1 LWRQSKK
8 IQSKVQKA
16 PDSPYLI
23 KQCCMLSTAKILS
36 RFYGLIAAAI
46 LFSPFVLVTEV
57 QAQTVSP
64 SSLPKDWC
72 GRLWGVVSTGR
83 IIWDNPINAAS
94 NTSPPQNVAPI
105 PLLPPGAIPTGFD
118 SAPGYATL
126 AIHARSGTLY
136 TIDRGSA
143 ILYQYNM
150 GTGVGWTGTLLLNLP
165 IANPSS
171 NAANFNKMT
180 VIGDTLLIT
189 NTASTIA
196 YAYALEPATGVLAS
210 AASTAQTLTFD
221 NNTLLP
227 DGTRG
232 NPPGTTNISG
242 GDIAQDEYGDTY
254 MLAYDLT
261 SAAIT
266 PQYAYFYKLVG
277 NQWIFKDRV
286 QKATNTDQFAG
297 LAFYNDTIYVKG
309 TAGRLS
315 RLALTRVGNDYDW
328 AGNASALGVV
338 GDSTGVSDL
347 ASCGV
352 PALDVTKT
360 QTIYTDRAGTLQ
372 AADQTKIVSGQ
383 YIRYTIV
390 VANTGDA
397 WARDS
402 FLKDELP
409 AGVTY
414 VPNTAT
420 ENGTNLNAV
429 NYPFTN
435 RVVTSAGATTGQIR
449 LPFLGNSNTATYT
462 YLAKVNGTAPNV
474 RNIAEAGYLN
484 PYPSDPVNC
493 NTGLNCGRT
502 TLLGLNPS
510 ILGTVWNDTNG
521 SAANTFNNIFT
532 SGEIGTN
539 TNTALYAL
547 LVDST
552 GKIVAS
558 QAVASNGTYA
568 FPGLNPSQTGLSI
581 RLSTTAGTVGNAAP
595 SASIPAN
602 WKNTSPIA
610 TTGTLDLATIDINNN
625 DFGLSLPAGTIL
637 VKRITAINGQA
648 INPYDGTVLNAIVNS
663 TDTTNDDPTRKWPA
677 SYIKGAVNGGTIRPG
692 DTVEYTVYYLN
703 DSGADTKDLNICDPI
718 RGKQT
723 YVNGSMK
730 MLSGGTITAIS
741 LTDTVDL
748 TVDRASHYLAGA
760 APTNCNAGNSTAL
773 GRDNGGIAIQIT
785 GTGSSIQ
792 PDLTVIPAATD
803 SSTPASSY
811 GSFKFTTKI
820 DPINT
825 QGKQD

>member
-1 LWRQSKK
+1 
-8 IQSKVQKA
+8 
-16 PDSPYLI
+16 
-23 KQCCMLSTAKILS
+23 MLSTAKIFS

-46 LFSPFVLVTEV
+46 LFSPFLPATEV

-64 SSLPKDWC
+64 SPLPKDWC

-83 IIWDNPINAAS
+83 IIWDNPINAVS
-94 NTSPPQNVAPI
+94 NTSPPPNVAPI

-136 TIDRGSA
+136 TVDRGSA

-150 GTGVGWTGTLLLNLP
+150 STGVGWTGTLLPNLP
-165 IANPSS
+165 IVINGEATT
-171 NAANFNKMT
+171 NFNKMT
-180 VIGDTLLIT
+180 VIGNTLIIT
-189 NTASTIA
+189 NSGSTIA
-196 YAYALEPATGVLAS
+196 YAYALDPATGTLVS
-210 AASTAQTLTFD
+210 AGSTAQTLTFD

-227 DGTRG
+227 DDTRG
-232 NPPGTTNISG
+232 NPPGTTNIGG

-254 MLAYDLT
+254 LLTYDN
-261 SAAIT
+261 AGNAT

-277 NQWIFKDRV
+277 NQWVFEDRV

-328 AGNASALGVV
+328 AGSASVLTVV
-338 GDSTGVSDL
+338 GNSTGVTDL

-360 QTIYTDRAGTLQ
+360 QTIYTDQAGTIQ

-383 YIRYTIV
+383 YIKYTVV
-390 VANTGDA
+390 VANLGDA

-402 FLKDELP
+402 SLKDELP

-414 VPNTAT
+414 VPNSAT
-420 ENGTNLNAV
+420 ENGINLNAAT
-429 NYPFTN
+429 YPFTN
-435 RVVTSAGATTGQIR
+435 RVVTSAGALTGQIR
-449 LPFLGNSNTATYT
+449 LPFFGNSNAATYT
-462 YLAKVNGTAPNV
+462 YFARVSGTAPNV
-474 RNIAEAGYLN
+474 RNTAEAGYLN

-493 NTGLNCGRT
+493 DTGLNCGRT

-510 ILGTVWNDTNG
+510 IFGTVWNDTNG

-532 SGEIGTN
+532 AGETGTN
-539 TNTALYAL
+539 TDGNFYAL
-547 LVDST
+547 LVNST
-552 GKIVAS
+552 GIVVDS
-558 QAVASNGTYA
+558 QVIASNGTYA

-581 RLSTTAGTVGNAAP
+581 RLSTTAGNVGSAAP
-595 SASIPAN
+595 AASIPTN
-602 WKNTSPIA
+602 WKNTSP
-610 TTGTLDLATIDINNN
+610 TTLGTFNLATIDINNN

-637 VKRITAINGQA
+637 VKRITAINGQPV
-648 INPYDGTVLNAIVNS
+648 NPHDGTVLNTVVDSAA
-663 TDTTNDDPTRKWPA
+663 TTNDDPARKWPA
-677 SYIKGAVNGGTIRPG
+677 SYIKGAINGGTIRPG

-703 DSGADTKDLNICDPI
+703 DSGADTKDLHICDPI
-718 RGKQT
+718 RGQQT
-723 YVNGSMK
+723 YVAGSLK
-730 MLSGGTITAIS
+730 MLPGGSTTAIG
-741 LTDTVDL
+741 LTDAIDPTI
-748 TVDRASHYLAGA
+748 DRANLYLAGA
-760 APTNCNAGNSTAL
+760 APTNCNASNSTIT

-792 PDLTVIPAATD
+792 PDLPVIPAATG

-820 DPINT
+820 D
-825 QGKQD
+825 

>member
-1 LWRQSKK
+1 
-8 IQSKVQKA
+8 
-16 PDSPYLI
+16 
-23 KQCCMLSTAKILS
+23 MLSTTKIFSYLH
-36 RFYGLIAAAI
+36 GLIAAAI
-46 LFSPFVLVTEV
+46 LYSPLFLAVEV
-57 QAQTVSP
+57 QAQTVFP
-64 SSLPKDWC
+64 QPLPKDWC
-72 GRLWGVVSTGR
+72 GRLWGVVSPGS
-83 IIWDNPINAAS
+83 IIWDNPINAVS
-94 NTSPPQNVAPI
+94 NTSSPPNVAPI
-105 PLLPPGAIPTGFD
+105 PLLPLGAIPDGFN
-118 SAPGYATL
+118 SAPGYTTL

-143 ILYQYNM
+143 ILYQYSM
-150 GTGVGWTGTLLLNLP
+150 GTGVGWTATLLPNLP
-165 IANPSS
+165 VIISG
-171 NAANFNKMT
+171 NATTNFNKMT
-180 VIGDTLLIT
+180 VTGNLLLVT
-189 NTASTIA
+189 NSDSTTA
-196 YAYALEPATGVLAS
+196 YAYALDPATGALAS
-210 AASTAQTLTFD
+210 AASAAQTLTFD

-232 NPPGTTNISG
+232 NPPDKTNIGG

-254 MLAYDLT
+254 MLAYDN
-261 SAAIT
+261 AGNAT

-277 NQWIFKDRV
+277 SQWVFKDRV
-286 QKATNTDQFAG
+286 QKATNTDLFAG

-328 AGNASALGVV
+328 AGNASILGVV
-338 GDSTGVSDL
+338 GDSTGVNDL

-360 QTIYTDRAGTLQ
+360 QTIYTDRAGTIQ
-372 AADQTKIVSGQ
+372 ATDQTKIVSGQ
-383 YIRYTIV
+383 YIKYTIA
-390 VANTGDA
+390 VANFGDA

-402 FLKDELP
+402 YLRDELP

-414 VPNTAT
+414 VPNSAT
-420 ENGTNLNAV
+420 ENGTNLDAV

-510 ILGTVWNDTNG
+510 IFGTVWNDTNG

-552 GKIVAS
+552 GKVVAS

-637 VKRITAINGQA
+637 VKRITSINGQTV
-648 INPYDGTVLNAIVNS
+648 NPHDGTVLNAVENS
-663 TDTTNDDPTRKWPA
+663 TATTNDDPTRKWPA
-677 SYIKGAVNGGTIRPG
+677 SYIKGAVNGGVIRPG

-703 DSGADTKDLNICDPI
+703 DSGADTKALNICDPI

-723 YVNGSMK
+723 YVTGSMK
-730 MLSGGTITAIS
+730 MLPGGSTTAIS

-760 APTNCNAGNSTAL
+760 APTNCNADNSTAS
-773 GRDNGGIAIQIT
+773 GRENGGIAIQIT
-785 GTGSSIQ
+785 GTGSSVQ
-792 PDLTVIPAATD
+792 PDLPVIPAATD

-811 GSFKFTTKI
+811 GSFRFTTKI
-820 DPINT
+820 DSTNT
-825 QGKQD
+825 

>member
-1 LWRQSKK
+1 
-8 IQSKVQKA
+8 
-16 PDSPYLI
+16 
-23 KQCCMLSTAKILS
+23 MLSTTKISS
-36 RFYGLIAAAI
+36 RFYGLIATAI
-46 LFSPFVLVTEV
+46 LFLPSLMAVEV

-64 SSLPKDWC
+64 KPLPKDWC
-72 GRLWGVVSTGR
+72 GRLWGVTAIGS
-83 IIWDNPINAAS
+83 IIWDNPTNAVS
-94 NTSPPQNVAPI
+94 NSSPPQNVAAI
-105 PLLPPGAIPTGFD
+105 PLLPAGVPTTGFG

-136 TIDRGSA
+136 TIDRGNKV
-143 ILYQYNM
+143 LYQYSM
-150 GTGVGWTGTLLLNLP
+150 GTGMGWKATLLPNLP
-165 IANPSS
+165 IISPGDNTS
-171 NAANFNKMT
+171 NFNKMT
-180 VIGDTLLIT
+180 VIGNTLIT
-189 NTASTIA
+189 TNSDSTIA
-196 YAYALEPATGVLAS
+196 YTYALDPATGALAS
-210 AASTAQTLTFD
+210 AGSTAQTFTFD

-232 NPPGTTNISG
+232 NPPNSITG

-254 MLAYDLT
+254 MLTYDF
-261 SAAIT
+261 AGNVD

-277 NQWIFKDRV
+277 SQWVFEDRV
-286 QKATNTDQFAG
+286 QKATNTDQFTG

-315 RLALTRVGNDYDW
+315 RLALTRVNNTYDW
-328 AGNASALGVV
+328 AGNASALTVV
-338 GDSTGVSDL
+338 GNSTGVIDL

-352 PALDVTKT
+352 PALDVTKN
-360 QTIYTDRAGTLQ
+360 QTVYTDRPGTIQ
-372 AADQTKIVSGQ
+372 ADDQTKIVSGQ
-383 YIRYTIV
+383 YIKYTIV

-462 YLAKVNGTAPNV
+462 YLVKVNGTAPNV
-474 RNIAEAGYLN
+474 RNTAEAGYLN

-521 SAANTFNNIFT
+521 SAANTFNNIVT
-532 SGEIGTN
+532 SGESGTN
-539 TNTALYAL
+539 TGTNFYAL
-547 LVDST
+547 LVDTT
-552 GKIVAS
+552 GNVVAS
-558 QAVASNGTYA
+558 QAIASNGTYA

-581 RLSTTAGTVGNAAP
+581 RLSTTEGTVGSAAP
-595 SASIPAN
+595 AASVPTN
-602 WKNTSPIA
+602 WKNTSP
-610 TTGTLDLATIDINNN
+610 TTLGTFDLATIDINNN

-663 TDTTNDDPTRKWPA
+663 ATTTNDDPSRKWPA
-677 SYIKGAVNGGTIRPG
+677 SYITGATNGGQIRPG

-723 YVNGSMK
+723 YVTGSMK
-730 MLSGGTITAIS
+730 MLPGGSTNAIS
-741 LTDTVDL
+741 LTDAVDL
-748 TVDRASHYLAGA
+748 STDRASHYLAGA
-760 APTNCNAGNSTAL
+760 TPTNCNANNSTIS

-792 PDLTVIPAATD
+792 PDLPVVPAATD
-803 SSTPASSY
+803 SVTPASSY

-825 QGKQD
+825 QTK